1 MNDELEKQEMV
12 AEPNNTSEPKIAP
25 ASEDSNEPETASA
38 PEESSELKITEAPED
53 SSKLEIT
60 EAPEDSSEPEID
72 IEPDIIDENKGTQ
85 DGFLFHFKNII
96 GILKK
101 YITSSVIDAIIIGGA
116 TFVFMIILGMPH
128 KILIAV
134 VVGITNLIPNFGPV
148 IGAAFGGVLLI
159 FSGLKNAIFF
169 LIFAVV
175 LQIVDGFIIKPKL
188 FGESLG
194 VSGVVMMIA
203 MLVGG
208 AVFGIVGMLFMV
220 PVIAIIN
227 YIIKKIVIPHIKNKD
242 KGEN

>member
-53 SSKLEIT
+53 SGKLEIT

-134 VVGITNLIPNFGPV
+134 VVGIRNC
-148 IGAAFGGVLLI
+148 
-159 FSGLKNAIFF
+159 S
-169 LIFAVV
+169 
-175 LQIVDGFIIKPKL
+175 
-188 FGESLG
+188 
-194 VSGVVMMIA
+194 
-203 MLVGG
+203 
-208 AVFGIVGMLFMV
+208 
-220 PVIAIIN
+220 
-227 YIIKKIVIPHIKNKD
+227 KITCD
-242 KGEN
+242 LM